1 MGDWLQLRVGATFFF
16 LRDYFSKEIIF
27 SSLLGDKMKA
37 CLMTLLVLAFFT
49 AQASSFNLKPSFPSF
64 NKHLTHAA
72 ADDEDIDHYN
82 SDYEDR
88 DYDYGDEQKK
98 EEEGAGGGEEEEAV
112 KEEEG
117 AGGEEK
123 TVEKEIEEEKEK
135 EKEKEKEEEEEKE
148 KEEAVEKEIEEEK
161 EGTGNGEEEESLAEE
176 VKNEEGA
183 GDSDDNSED
192 NDDDDDDDDDG
203 SASCGDYLKPCSNE
217 AECCELSTVP
227 FKFPIACLISH
238 DYKTT
243 KCMAIDGEWNRM
255 GEYINSA

>member
-72 ADDEDIDHYN
+72 ADDEDIDYP
-82 SDYEDR
+82 SDYEDP
-88 DYDYGDEQKK
+88 DYDYGDEQKE

-117 AGGEEK
+117 AGGEEE
-123 TVEKEIEEEKEK
+123 T
-135 EKEKEKEEEEEKE
+135 
-148 KEEAVEKEIEEEK
+148 VEKEIEEEK
-161 EGTGNGEEEESLAEE
+161 EGTGNGEEEEA
-176 VKNEEGA
+176 VKEEEGA
-183 GDSDDNSED
+183 
-192 NDDDDDDDDDG
+192 
-203 SASCGDYLKPCSNE
+203 
-217 AECCELSTVP
+217 
-227 FKFPIACLISH
+227 
-238 DYKTT
+238 
-243 KCMAIDGEWNRM
+243 
-255 GEYINSA
+255 